1 MGDAEQIPVDTKQT
15 PVGLRIGLVV
25 NPVAG
30 IGGAVGLQG
39 SDGVLVQE
47 EARRRSGSPAG
58 QDRLQGFLASLQ
70 GILGST
76 IQDIEWLA
84 WGGEMGFQALAA
96 MNVSARQ
103 LGKPQQPS
111 TSADTKAAIKALCA
125 ESIDLL
131 LFVGGDG
138 TA

>member
-1 MGDAEQIPVDTKQT
+1 MLAKLQAILPVRETPLGDAEQIPVDTKQT
-15 PVGLRIGLVV
+15 PVGLRIGLLV

-76 IQDIEWLA
+76 IQDI
-84 WGGEMGFQALAA
+84 
-96 MNVSARQ
+96 
-103 LGKPQQPS
+103 
-111 TSADTKAAIKALCA
+111 
-125 ESIDLL
+125 
-131 LFVGGDG
+131 
-138 TA
+138 